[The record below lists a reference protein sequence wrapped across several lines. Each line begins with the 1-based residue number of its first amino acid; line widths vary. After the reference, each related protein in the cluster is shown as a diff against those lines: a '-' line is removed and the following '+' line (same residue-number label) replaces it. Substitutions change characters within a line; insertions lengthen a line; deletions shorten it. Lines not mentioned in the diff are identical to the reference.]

1 LNYLQ
6 VILGVTAGLALF
18 LYGVTRLSISLKK
31 IAGERLKR
39 ILEHCTYNVF
49 VAIVSGTIV
58 TILLDSSS
66 VTIIM
71 IIALVNAKLVTFHRA
86 IGVIMGANI
95 GTTVSSQIFAF
106 QIDEYSAI
114 LLIVGFLVYFVTRK
128 KIIKYVG
135 LVLFGFGL
143 IFFGLGM
150 MGEAVTPLK
159 NSDQFT
165 HWLVSLQNPVKGV
178 FFGALLTLIIQSS
191 SATMGIVISL
201 ANQNILSL
209 ATGVSVMLGA
219 EIGTCADTLVASLG
233 RSKDALRAGIFHLAF
248 NVASVCIG
256 LILYRQLAAI
266 AVFLSPGADAAR
278 QIANAHV
285 LFNVGGV
292 LLFCWF
298 TKPIAQALKRLI
310 PEKTQVRLA

>member
-6 VILGVTAGLALF
+6 IILGVTAGLALF

-31 IAGERLKR
+31 IAGQRLKR
-39 ILEHCTYNVF
+39 ILEQCTYNVF
-49 VAIVSGTIV
+49 VAIVSGIIV

-95 GTTVSSQIFAF
+95 GTTGSSQIFAF
-106 QIDEYSAI
+106 QIDEYSAV
-114 LLIVGFLVYFVTRK
+114 LLICGFLVYFVTRK

-150 MGEAVTPLK
+150 IGDAVTPLK
-159 NSDQFT
+159 NSEQFT
-165 HWLVSLQNPVKGV
+165 HWLLSLQNPLKGV
-178 FFGALLTLIIQSS
+178 LFGALVTVIIQSS

-201 ANQNILSL
+201 ASQNMLSL

-219 EIGTCADTLVASLG
+219 EIGTCADTLVAALG

-256 LILYRQLAAI
+256 LILYQQLAAF
-266 AVFLSPGADAAR
+266 AVFLSPDADSAR

-298 TKPIAQALKRLI
+298 TKPIAQVLTRLV
-310 PEKTQVRLA
+310 PEKTQVTLA